1 MIVLICIIYIICV
14 QKFQQVLVKTKKEC
28 IFAPAIKQ
36 HAAVA

>member
-1 MIVLICIIYIICV
+1 LQRIL
-14 QKFQQVLVKTKKEC
+14 QFTDKKSQTVLVKTKKEC